1 MVESHKY
8 KLAEIF
14 QNGMLFQRDKEIH
27 LWGSAAPGAIVN
39 VSLYEAAKT
48 PECGTGGLKKDGPI
62 RCGEGVADQ
71 DGQFRIVL
79 APMPAGEGYC
89 LDVLF
94 DGVPEISIRLKDI
107 GFGDIWLAGGQS
119 NMEFFLKYDR
129 DWEKTKRLPRNP
141 HIRMYNVP
149 QRAFDG
155 HSTHNK
161 TGYGYWFDDSDPA
174 LACFSAPGYS
184 FARQIQEALGVPV
197 GVIGCNWGG
206 STAAAW
212 VPEEV
217 LSAPPLDAYL
227 REYEEAVSGISSEK
241 LKADSLAAWA
251 FEDSAA
257 HCADF
262 EPLLYG
268 RDRDWQL
275 HYMKV
280 HAGDPVIPM
289 GPYNMNR
296 PAGLYHTMLSTLIPF
311 SIKGVLWYQGES
323 DAGDRAVMYDKL
335 LTGLIGCWRRAWN
348 DDFPFLIVQLAPFG
362 VWLDCDNKG
371 YALVREKQA
380 AVAESVPDVYMAGI
394 MDLGSYYD
402 IHPKEKMEVG
412 RRLALLARGHVYGEK
427 ELLCD
432 APKAVKAVRLN
443 DRQIAVTFMHGE
455 GLTGKSD
462 FPTAEALPAEAAGG
476 KEKQTAG
483 EEYSAWHI
491 KMQNRNVVPAEADAE
506 DSRVILTL
514 PDDIQGNETPSYVS
528 LGCKDYAEIR
538 LFNRAGL
545 SATPFKL
552 EIEEGDIL

>member
-1 MVESHKY
+1 MTDHTDFYYKY
-8 KLAEIF
+8 CLAEIF
-14 QNGMLFQRDKEIH
+14 QSGMLFQRDKKIS
-27 LWGSAAPGAIVN
+27 LWGSAAPNTVVR
-39 VSLYEAAKT
+39 VSLYREN
-48 PECGTGGLKKDGPI
+48 GLNDAPM
-62 RCGEGVADQ
+62 RCGENIADQ
-71 DGQFRIVL
+71 YGQFRVAL
-79 APMPAGEGYC
+79 APMPAGEGYYF
-89 LDVLF
+89 DILF
-94 DGVPEISIRLKDI
+94 DGCAEKSIRLKNV

-129 DWEKTKRLPRNP
+129 DWESTQKLPRNP

-155 HSTHNK
+155 HTTHNR

-174 LACFSAPGYS
+174 LTCFSAPGYS
-184 FARQIQEALGVPV
+184 FARHIQEAEDVPV
-197 GVIGCNWGG
+197 GIIGCNWGG

-217 LSAPPLDAYL
+217 LSVPPLDAYL
-227 REYEEAVSGISSEK
+227 QEYTEATAEVTPEK
-241 LKADSLAAWA
+241 LRADSLAAWE
-251 FEDSAA
+251 FEDSAS
-257 HCADF
+257 HWSDF

-275 HYMKV
+275 HYIKA

-296 PAGLYHTMLSTLIPF
+296 PAGLYHTMLSALIPF

-335 LTGLIGCWRRAWN
+335 LTGLIDNWRKAWN

-380 AVAESVPDVYMAGI
+380 FTAARIPGVYMAAI

-412 RRLALLARGHVYGEK
+412 RRLALLARGHVYGE
-427 ELLCD
+427 EDLLCD
-432 APKAVKAVRLN
+432 PPEAVSAVWLN
-443 DRQIAVTFMHGE
+443 ERQIAVTFRHGD
-455 GLTGKSD
+455 GLYIEEKSSD
-462 FPTAEALPAEAAGG
+462 WNILIQDRDIKPADVIAESGR
-476 KEKQTAG
+476 
-483 EEYSAWHI
+483 I
-491 KMQNRNVVPAEADAE
+491 
-506 DSRVILTL
+506 ILTL
-514 PDDIQGNETPSYVS
+514 PDSVPCGHPPALVS
-528 LGCKDYAEIR
+528 LGWNDYAEIHI
-538 LFNRAGL
+538 FNRAGL
-545 SATPFKL
+545 SAAPFCIKT
-552 EIEEGDIL
+552 I

>member
-1 MVESHKY
+1 MTTDYEHR
-8 KLAEIF
+8 LAEIF
-14 QNGMLFQRDKEIH
+14 QSGMLFQREKKIH
-27 LWGSAAPGAIVN
+27 LWGSAAPGTIVSTFLYRETEA
-39 VSLYEAAKT
+39 SLNAADAST
-48 PECGTGGLKKDGPI
+48 AGRETAFPPDTVFPHRENTEKDSPI
-62 RCGEGVADQ
+62 RRGQSAADKN
-71 DGQFRIVL
+71 GQFHVTL
-79 APMPAGEGYC
+79 SPMPAGEGYY
-89 LDVLF
+89 LEVLF
-94 DGVPEISIRLKDI
+94 AGAPEKSIRLKRI

-129 DWEKTKRLPRNP
+129 DWESIQKLPRNP

-155 HSTHNK
+155 HTTHNK

-174 LACFSAPGYS
+174 LSSFSAPGYS
-184 FARQIQEALGVPV
+184 FARHIQEAEDVPV

-212 VPEEV
+212 VSEEV

-227 REYEEAVSGISSEK
+227 QEYREATAGLSPEK
-241 LKADSLAAWA
+241 LRADSLAAWE

-257 HCADF
+257 HQADF

-275 HYMKV
+275 HYMKA
-280 HAGDPVIPM
+280 HASDPVIPM

-296 PAGLYHTMLSTLIPF
+296 PAGLYHTMLSALIPF

-335 LTGLIGCWRRAWN
+335 LAGLIDNWRKAWN

-371 YALVREKQA
+371 YGLVREKQA
-380 AVAESVPDVYMAGI
+380 FAARHIPGVHLAAI

-412 RRLALLARGHVYGEK
+412 RRLALLARGHVYGE
-427 ELLCD
+427 EDLLCD
-432 APKAVKAVRLN
+432 PPEAVSAVWLN
-443 DRQIAVTFMHGE
+443 DRQIAVTFRYGD
-455 GLTGKSD
+455 GLYIEDKASD
-462 FPTAEALPAEAAGG
+462 WNILMQDQALKPAGVTA
-476 KEKQTAG
+476 KD
-483 EEYSAWHI
+483 SHI
-491 KMQNRNVVPAEADAE
+491 
-506 DSRVILTL
+506 ILTL
-514 PDDIQGNETPSYVS
+514 PDFVPCGNPPALVS
-528 LGCKDYAEIR
+528 LGWNDYAEIHIY
-538 LFNRAGL
+538 NRAGL
-545 SATPFKL
+545 SAAPFCLKT
-552 EIEEGDIL
+552 I